1 MRYKLN
7 MKEECM
13 ECNQQYRISD
23 YEEHMTNDYEEH
35 MTNDYEE
42 HMTNDSKEH
51 MTNDSKE
58 HMTNNSKEKN
68 QVKSQFENSEKTD
81 EFKYQ
86 MIGNVIQ
93 YGSVIISEVIKAISH
108 NSSQKKNLEIEQLK
122 LEKANMENKKIE
134 NDNRKKMLELE
145 LNNIENDYLNNS
157 IINYKYEKNLSN
169 IEKMEE
175 IHNNLKNELKN
186 IINELILNDNFIE
199 NIKKKILN
207 LITEK
212 KKLLKISKRM
222 NIYIM
227 GITGVGKSCLKNS
240 ICNKDLAEE
249 KTGGRG
255 TKERFTYICD
265 CHNFMSITDNLGIEL
280 SKNLGIEKIK
290 KDSQKFIM
298 EKIKLNEEA
307 IHCIW
312 YCITGTRIQ
321 DSEMDLICELR
332 KLYKNNNIPI
342 IIIYTQN
349 INKNNYNDM
358 KKYINDNIRKN
369 NNEELGEE
377 PKNIQ
382 FIPIIAK
389 KMYINCGY
397 QQYEIKPYNVSKLIE
412 KTFNCFE
419 YSVNIAN
426 KKSLIE
432 LISLQI
438 INDYETIYNNSLR
451 KIESKNI
458 YDEKQLIEFTIT
470 LIYDF
475 LSFNFKNEQFFNFN
489 TIKELIISYIN
500 ENYEIFKSEKVLSL
514 INEIIKIEID
524 FCLKNSNDDINLFSL
539 IKTEEK
545 LKEIIERKINE
556 KHLEQYKKHYFNEIC
571 KELFKILI
579 SEIKENILNI
589 ILTMIE
595 NDKTIQINIDSSIK
609 LNQTNITNGVNNLI
623 NELKNKEK

>member
-1 MRYKLN
+1 
-7 MKEECM
+7 MKEECI
-13 ECNQQYRISD
+13 EC
-23 YEEHMTNDYEEH
+23 YEEHMTNNSKEH
-35 MTNDYEE
+35 LTNKLKEYMTN
-42 HMTNDSKEH
+42 NSKEH
-51 MTNDSKE
+51 MTNNSKEHMTNNSKE

-68 QVKSQFENSEKTD
+68 QVKSQIENSEETD
-81 EFKYQ
+81 IFKYQ
-86 MIGNVIQ
+86 ILGSVIQ
-93 YGSVIISEVIKAISH
+93 YGSVLLSEGIKAISH
-108 NSSQKKNLEIEQLK
+108 VISHNKNLEIEQLK

-134 NDNRKKMLELE
+134 NDNRKKKLELE

-169 IEKMEE
+169 TEKMEE

-186 IINELILNDNFIE
+186 TINELILNDNFIE

-212 KKLLKISKRM
+212 KMLLKDNKRM

-240 ICNKDLAEE
+240 ICNKNLAEE
-249 KTGGRG
+249 KIGERG

-265 CHNFMSITDNLGIEL
+265 CHNFISITDNLGIEL
-280 SKNLGIEKIK
+280 SEKLGIEKIK

-298 EKIKLNEEA
+298 EKIKMNDEA

-312 YCITGTRIQ
+312 YCITGTRLQ
-321 DSEMDLICELR
+321 NSEMDLISELR

-349 INKNNYNDM
+349 INNNSNEM
-358 KKYINDNIRKN
+358 KKYINDILKKN

-382 FIPIIAK
+382 FIPILAK
-389 KMYINCGY
+389 KMYINCGN
-397 QQYEIKPYNVSKLIE
+397 QQLEIKPYNVSKLIE
-412 KTFNCFE
+412 KTFYCFE

-432 LISLQI
+432 LISSQI
-438 INDYETIYNNSLR
+438 IKDYEKIYNNSLR
-451 KIESKNI
+451 KIESVNI
-458 YDEKQLIEFTIT
+458 YDEQQLIKFTIT
-470 LIYDF
+470 LLHDF

-489 TIKELIISYIN
+489 TIKESIISYIN
-500 ENYEIFKSEKVLSL
+500 ENYEIFKSEKVSSL
-514 INEIIKIEID
+514 INEIMKIEID
-524 FCLKNSNDDINLFSL
+524 FCLQNSNDDINLTSL
-539 IKTEEK
+539 INTEEK

-623 NELKNKEK
+623 NELKNKEIII